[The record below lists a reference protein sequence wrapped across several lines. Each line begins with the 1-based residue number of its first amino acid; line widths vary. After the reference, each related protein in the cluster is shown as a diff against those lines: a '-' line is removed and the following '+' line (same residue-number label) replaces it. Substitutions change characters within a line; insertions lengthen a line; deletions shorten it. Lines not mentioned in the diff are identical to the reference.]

1 MDHPV
6 LGNDWMAWNLFLALI
21 PALLA
26 VRLFRPEAERRWT
39 WWLGLATFIA
49 FLPNAPYVLT
59 DVVHLPED
67 LQTAAGSTRLTLA
80 VLVLYAGFAVV
91 GFFAYAYSV
100 LRLLEYMRAQGA
112 GALALI
118 STELSVHV
126 LATVGIILGRVF
138 RFNSWDLLRRPED
151 VFEAVRVPQTQRG
164 IGIVLLLMVAL
175 AVGTLVVRAAV
186 GIVRRTTRIR
196 I

>member
-1 MDHPV
+1 
-6 LGNDWMAWNLFLALI
+6 MAWNLFLALI

-26 VRLFRPEAERRWT
+26 VRLFRPDVVRT
-39 WWLGLATFIA
+39 PGWWFGAVAFIA

-67 LQTAAGSTRLTLA
+67 LQTAAGNTRLTLA

-91 GFFAYAYSV
+91 GFLAYAYSV

-151 VFEAVRVPQTQRG
+151 VFDAVRVPQTQRG
-164 IGIVLLLMVAL
+164 IGIVLVLLVAL
-175 AVGTLVVRAAV
+175 AVGTLVVRA
-186 GIVRRTTRIR
+186 GLGLVRRSTRLR